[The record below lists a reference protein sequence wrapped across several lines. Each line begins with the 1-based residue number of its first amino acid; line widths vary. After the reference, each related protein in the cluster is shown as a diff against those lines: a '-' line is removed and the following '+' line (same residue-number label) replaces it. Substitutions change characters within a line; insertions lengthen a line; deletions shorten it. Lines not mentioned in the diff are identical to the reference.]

1 MTKLNK
7 FKSTHIFGVSVFMVA
22 LVAGT
27 IFNSLS
33 IDGVFGKPVDGGKKN
48 CKSDF
53 FSRTCCWA
61 ESNGYFIF
69 ERCET
74 CIDNGDGTYGQCKT
88 DDHPFKTD
96 ESGSNIEH
104 DDNRVP
110 NDDGVLADSQDSDVE
125 TNNQVPLGGG
135 GVFSKQQ

>member
-7 FKSTHIFGVSVFMVA
+7 FKSTYIFGVSVFMVA

-53 FSRTCCWA
+53 FS
-61 ESNGYFIF
+61 
-69 ERCET
+69 
-74 CIDNGDGTYGQCKT
+74 
-88 DDHPFKTD
+88 
-96 ESGSNIEH
+96 
-104 DDNRVP
+104 
-110 NDDGVLADSQDSDVE
+110 
-125 TNNQVPLGGG
+125 
-135 GVFSKQQ
+135 